1 MRRTKGIEMPSGEKF
16 DVLTRLAGLH
26 CLNVSPLSIIAF
38 SLFEGQVAYPYSTGR
53 KWEEGG

>member
-1 MRRTKGIEMPSGEKF
+1 MPSGEKF